1 MATDI
6 GFPESPKSDRNPWGL
21 WATGG
26 FSLLTYLLYIGTGI
40 GVAIGV
46 AVSYLI
52 DNPETDQRERIQF
65 ILSDG
70 TIVLSGLLVSGFL
83 GTLLLLFLVRIRKGP
98 PAREYLCLRL
108 PAWKVFAVWILIT
121 VLFDACSTALS
132 YLLHYSAAI
141 EYWIQLLQTDP
152 PVLLVIVSV
161 ILMAPIFEEIF
172 FRGFMFAGIKD
183 SRLGAPGAIVI
194 TALTW
199 SVIHFQ
205 YGRYIIATIF
215 VLGIV
220 LGMARLRTNSLY
232 VTIAMHATVNAIAIA
247 VAGAQA

>member
-1 MATDI
+1 MATNI
-6 GFPESPKSDRNPWGL
+6 GFPESPKGHRNPWGL
-21 WATGG
+21 WATAGL
-26 FSLLTYLLYIGTGI
+26 SLLTYLLYIGAGM
-40 GVAIGV
+40 GV
-46 AVSYLI
+46 AVGAVVTYLI
-52 DNPETDQRERIQF
+52 DNPGTGQREITQF

-70 TIVLSGLLVSGFL
+70 TTVLSGLLVSGFL

-108 PAWKVFAVWILIT
+108 PAWKIFAVWILIT
-121 VLFDACSTALS
+121 VLFDACSAALS
-132 YLLHYSAAI
+132 YLLDYSAAMEI
-141 EYWIQLLQTDP
+141 WVELLQTDP
-152 PVLLVIVSV
+152 PVPLVIVSV

-205 YGRYIIATIF
+205 YGLYMIATIF

-232 VTIAMHATVNAIAIA
+232 LTIAMHATVNAIAMVEA
-247 VAGAQA
+247 NALA